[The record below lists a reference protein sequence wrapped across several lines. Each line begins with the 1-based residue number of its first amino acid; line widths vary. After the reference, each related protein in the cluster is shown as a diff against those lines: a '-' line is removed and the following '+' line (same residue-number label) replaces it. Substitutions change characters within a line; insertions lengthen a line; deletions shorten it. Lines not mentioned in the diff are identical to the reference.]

1 MENLRIWDADEETL
15 LRHFCLEDECKEII
29 EWFKN
34 RGLTRP
40 DFFDERLELAER
52 LKKLGNDK
60 FEDSDYV
67 NSMKSA
73 LSALYC
79 LDFSQA
85 RATLLNDRQKRE
97 LNEAVVPIF
106 SNLSFVFLKMK
117 DAYNSARAADLGLSY
132 LKKYPSPE
140 TTAMNAKM
148 LFRRGLAR
156 AMKKDFED
164 ARTDLVEA
172 ARLLP
177 NDREI
182 RNSLEKCK
190 EAIHNQRASNT
201 AFKDI
206 FKKETVKNT
215 TPGTKGWCGCS
226 RRKQLAA
233 AAMIRK
239 FRKKVSYKFL
249 FFLFLGP
256 LWISMLNS
264 LQPKK

>member
-233 AAMIRK
+233 ASMIREFPK
-239 FRKKVSYKFL
+239 NISYKY
-249 FFLFLGP
+249 LFLLLMGP
-256 LWISMLNS
+256 LWAYVFSTLRH
-264 LQPKK
+264 KK